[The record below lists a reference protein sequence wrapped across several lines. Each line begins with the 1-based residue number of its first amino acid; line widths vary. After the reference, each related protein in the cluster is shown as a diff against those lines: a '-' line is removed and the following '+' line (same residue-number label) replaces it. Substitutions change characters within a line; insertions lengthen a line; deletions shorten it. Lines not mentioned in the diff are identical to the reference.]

1 MLAGPYFASFLITTV
16 VASASTVIVLWNNWT
31 KAREHEQTI
40 TFEKVAAEL
49 SVLKLQISPHFLFN
63 TLNNIRWLV
72 RSKSEHAETAVV
84 KLSHLL
90 RYILYQTNQTKV
102 PLEKEIEHLRDY
114 VSLQQMRL
122 AKPDS
127 VSFELTGNPEGK
139 QIVPLL
145 FIPLVENFFKHAN
158 FEENFINKIKLNIG
172 ENHLT
177 FETENIVLAP
187 INKEVPGEDSGIGL
201 ENVKRRLML
210 NYPDQHLLRYE
221 NLNGKFTVHLEI
233 ILS

>member
-1 MLAGPYFASFLITTV
+1 
-16 VASASTVIVLWNNWT
+16 VASASTFVVLWNNWT

-90 RYILYQTNQTKV
+90 RYILYQTNESKV
-102 PLEKEIEHLRDY
+102 SLEKEIEHLTDY

-122 AKPDS
+122 VKTDS
-127 VSFELTGNPEGK
+127 VVFEVTGTADGK
-139 QIVPLL
+139 SIVPLL
-145 FIPLVENFFKHAN
+145 LIPFVENFFKHAN
-158 FEENFINKIKLNIG
+158 FENDVANKIKIDIG
-172 ENHLT
+172 DSRLVL
-177 FETENIVLAP
+177 ETNNSILDTSKQTPTVD
-187 INKEVPGEDSGIGL
+187 GGIGL
-201 ENVKRRLML
+201 ENVKRRLAL
-210 NYPDQHLLRYE
+210 HYPDQHFIRYE
-221 NLNGKFTVHLEI
+221 NRDGYFTVHLEI